1 VNVPDNLFEVVMA
14 RANADPALRLYS
26 YLSDDAE
33 KHLSAGEL
41 AAKALAVG
49 GCLQKLGMTG
59 KPVLLTCR
67 PGLEAIVGFFGC
79 IFAGAIAV
87 PLPRPGRKGKN
98 ERVKLVLEDCGAGAV
113 LGFGQDEIPALAE
126 LTSATR
132 TPWLIVEDIADEH
145 AKAWRKPRLDGSS
158 LAFIQYTSGSTGA
171 PKGVMVSHSNVL
183 SNAAEMQDA
192 FAINGA
198 DRGVSWLPF
207 YHDMGLSSG
216 MIQPVYSGYP
226 SAIMS
231 PLAFSEEPLRWL
243 KAITSVR
250 ATLSGGPNF
259 AYDLCVQKITQDL
272 ITELDLSS
280 WRVAF
285 SGSEMVR
292 HETLEAF
299 ASRFKACGFDEN
311 ALRPCYGL
319 AEATLLVTAR
329 SSSIRSVI
337 HVDSELLKQGKV
349 EGAPEGSPRSKAVMA
364 VGSAGARNP
373 VAVVDPETRHLC
385 AENKVGEIWITGA
398 SVAQGYWKKLKDTRK
413 TFHARPRGARVG
425 RYLRT
430 GDLGFIRGEQL
441 FITGRLKD
449 LVIIRGQNFYPHDIE
464 DTAAK
469 SHPALSLGRSAAFS
483 IDAAEGERLVIVQE
497 VQRKAESSL
506 DCEAIVR
513 AVRESIA
520 AEHQLHAHAV
530 VLIRAGT
537 LPRTTSGKVQRKACR
552 DEFLSNSLKVIF
564 SSVDAG
570 DPVEAQPAALLPQEG
585 PQPESALQC
594 VLHVLAAATRTPLR
608 AIHAQTPLSA
618 LGIDSLLAAQIRVAI
633 ERSTGVVVPVSRL
646 LEGGS
651 VLALAEFVEANR
663 QAHGG
668 PVKPEQAEFATRYP
682 LSAGQKALWYL
693 QQLEPENPAYT
704 IARALR
710 VRGPLNVE
718 TLRDA
723 FAFLVERHPSLRT
736 VILSDAGEP
745 LQEVASRQ
753 AQVFDVIA
761 AEEWDE
767 SKLQAQIAASARRPF
782 DLQAGP
788 LLRLQ
793 AYLRSGNEAVLL
805 FVAHHIALDLWSLAQ
820 LMEELSAAYGSIR
833 AGKAPELPP
842 LGNRYADFVEWQS
855 SMLAGRG
862 RELSAYWLSRLEP
875 RPPALGLPVSS
886 QPSPGQPSATCHF
899 EIEGGLSS
907 RLAAIKDEHRVTLH
921 ALLLA
926 AFEVLLHRY
935 TGQPDF
941 LLGVLSSGRNQAC
954 AENVVGYFV
963 NPVLVRADLS
973 SNPSFAEYVRQS
985 YRDLLAALDHG
996 DLPYSVLVEQLHAN
1010 RNESRSPLI
1019 QAMCIFQP
1027 AKIGKVEGLTPF
1039 IMGQPGGAI
1048 AVDNLLFESMELSEE
1063 GTQFDLTLVACH
1075 GEERITAALKYDP
1088 ARFDAEFIA
1097 RLARHYRALL
1107 GSLAANPRAK
1117 VRELSLL
1124 TAAEEHEVTRAWNS
1138 TECAIRADAS
1148 IHQLIQ
1154 EQVDRTPDHDA
1165 LIFEGVSLSYRELDA
1180 KANALTHYLKQCGV
1194 TAEAKVAVHLE
1205 RSLEMVVS
1213 MLAILKAGAAYVP
1226 LDPSHPPERIQSIL
1240 NAARPSLVVTTR
1252 HLAARVALPA
1262 GVRTICLDQDLAL
1275 IAGCSTSRA
1284 ESVAGPES
1292 LAYVMY
1298 TSGSTGVPKG
1308 VMIEHRNVV
1317 NFFRGMDEKVGCGPE
1332 DTLLAVTS
1340 IAFDISIL
1348 ELLWPLTRG
1357 ARVVIVHDQ
1366 ALHSGT
1372 ARRQARQPGK
1382 KVQFSLFYF
1391 ASADSEGAG
1400 SHYEMLVEGAK
1411 MADQLGLAAVWTPER
1426 HFHAFGGMY
1435 PNPSL
1440 TNAALAMITSR
1451 VQLRAGSVVLPLHH
1465 PIRVAE
1471 EWALV
1476 DQLSRGRTGIAFAS
1490 GWHADDFVFAPRDY
1504 AARKEIMY
1512 RGIETVQRLWR
1523 GDSVKAAGGAGNEIE
1538 VRIHPRPIQP
1548 ELPVWI
1554 TSSGSVETFESAA
1567 RIRAHVLTHLL
1578 GQDILEVGE
1587 KIGVYRK
1594 GLAEQGED
1602 PSSGIVTLM
1611 LHSYIDRDLNQVR
1624 SKALQPFKN
1633 YLRSSIGLIA
1643 SLVQSL
1649 NLDLDLNNM
1658 EEDDLDDL
1666 LTFAAERYMSSS
1678 GLFGTPETCGN
1689 IVESARDVGAN
1700 EIACLVDFG
1709 VDFASTMNSIRHI
1722 EELQHQFNSVSDLA
1736 DYSLQAQAVRYGA
1749 TMLQCTP
1756 SLMRMLL
1763 YGQGGETLLRM
1774 LRTLMLGGE
1783 AVPASVVQEVRK
1795 TYHGPVLN
1803 MYGPT
1808 ETTIWSGVRPLSVE
1822 DARVFIGGA
1831 IANTQIYILDSELG
1845 PCPVGITGELY
1856 IGGNGLARGYLG
1868 DPALTAERFLPDPFA
1883 KVPGA
1888 RLYRTGDLGRWHND
1902 GRIDMAGRA
1911 DDQVKVHGHRIEL
1924 GDIEATLNKAPG
1936 VRTGV
1941 AMKAEASGEEEL
1953 VAYLVPSNGD
1963 IDITAV
1969 RNFLRTHLPP
1979 YMVPGKMLVIDHL
1992 PLTPN
1997 RKIDRKSL
2005 LKIQVRQKPAA
2016 AQAALL
2022 PTGGLQAAILNIW
2035 KDVLK
2040 SASISIDDNFFDIG
2054 GHSLLMVQVHERL
2067 QRALQ
2072 RTFPLITL
2080 LQYPT
2085 IRSLSG
2091 FLESSDALRA
2101 VPDLEKASQ
2110 ERNAMISQR
2119 NRAMALR
2126 AQ

>member
-1 VNVPDNLFEVVMA
+1 MNVPDNLFEVVLA
-14 RANADPALRLYS
+14 RANADPSLRLYS
-26 YLSDDAE
+26 YLSDDKE
-33 KHLSAGEL
+33 KNLSAAEL
-41 AAKALAVG
+41 VAKATAVG
-49 GCLQKLGMTG
+49 GCLQKLGMAG

-87 PLPRPGRKGKN
+87 PLPRPSRKGRN
-98 ERVKLVLEDCGAGAV
+98 ERVKAVLKDCGAGAV

-126 LTSATR
+126 LTSASR

-145 AKAWRKPRLDGSS
+145 ANAWRKPRLEGVT
-158 LAFIQYTSGSTGA
+158 LAFIQYTSGSTGT

-183 SNAAEMQDA
+183 NNAAEMHDG
-192 FAINGA
+192 FDINSA
-198 DRGVSWLPF
+198 DRGVCWLPF

-226 SAIMS
+226 TAIMS

-243 KAITSVR
+243 QAITSLR

-259 AYDLCVQKITQDL
+259 AYDMCVQKIAPEAL
-272 ITELDLSS
+272 RELDLSS

-292 HETLEAF
+292 HETLQAF

-329 SSSIRSVI
+329 SSSIRSVL
-337 HVDSELLKQGKV
+337 HVNSELLKQGKA
-349 EGAPEGSPRSKAVMA
+349 GDASQGTPRSKTIMG
-364 VGSAGARNP
+364 VGRAGVRNP
-373 VAVVDPETRHLC
+373 VTVVNPETLHTC
-385 AENKVGEIWITGA
+385 AENEIGEIWITGA

-413 TFHARPRGARVG
+413 TFHARPHGAGAG

-430 GDLGFIRGEQL
+430 GDLGFVRDQQL

-449 LVIIRGQNFYPHDIE
+449 LVIIRGQNFYPQDIE

-469 SHPALSLGRSAAFS
+469 SHPALNRGRGAAFS
-483 IDAAEGERLVIVQE
+483 IDAAQGERLVIVQE
-497 VQRKAESSL
+497 LQRKAESI
-506 DCEAIVR
+506 DREAIVR
-513 AVRESIA
+513 AIRESIA
-520 AEHQLHAHAV
+520 AEHLLHTHAV

-537 LPRTTSGKVQRKACR
+537 LPKTTSGKIQRKVCR
-552 DEFLSNSLKVIF
+552 DEFLSGGLKMIF
-564 SSVDAG
+564 SSIDTEES
-570 DPVEAQPAALLPQEG
+570 VEVQAPALPPQDNPQSEPAL
-585 PQPESALQC
+585 SF
-594 VLHVLAAATRTPLR
+594 VLKTLAAATKTPLR
-608 AIHAQTPLSA
+608 GIHAQMPLNA
-618 LGIDSLLAAQIRVAI
+618 FGIDSLLAAQIKIAI
-633 ERSTGVVVPVSRL
+633 EKSIGVSIPVSHL

-651 VLALAEFVEANR
+651 VQALAGFIEANR
-663 QAHGG
+663 KSGST
-668 PVKPEQAEFATRYP
+668 PKLEQAEFASRYP

-704 IARALR
+704 VARAMR

-718 TLRDA
+718 ALRDT
-723 FAFLVERHPSLRT
+723 FAFLIDRHPSLRT
-736 VILSDAGEP
+736 VVLSGAGEP
-745 LQEVASRQ
+745 LQEVMSGPGHI
-753 AQVFDVIA
+753 FDVVA
-761 AEEWDE
+761 AGEWDE
-767 SKLQAQIAASARRPF
+767 SEFQAQLAASARQPF
-782 DLQAGP
+782 DLYAGF
-788 LLRLQ
+788 LMRLQ
-793 AYLRSGNEAVLL
+793 VYVRSGTEAVLL

-820 LMEELSAAYGSIR
+820 LVEELRAAYGAIK
-833 AGKAPELPP
+833 AGQSPELPP
-842 LGNRYADFVEWQS
+842 LVNRYANFVDWQS
-855 SMLAGRG
+855 HMLLSQG
-862 RELSAYWLSRLEP
+862 RELSAYWLSRLEA
-875 RPPALGLPVSS
+875 RPPVLALPVSGEQS
-886 QPSPGQPSATCHF
+886 SGQLSATCYF
-899 EIEGGLSS
+899 EIESGLAT
-907 RLAAIKDEHRVTLH
+907 RLAAFKDAHRITLH

-941 LLGVLSSGRNQAC
+941 LVGVLSSGRNQAC
-954 AENVVGYFV
+954 TENVVGYFV
-963 NPVLVRADLS
+963 NPVVVRPDFS
-973 SNPSFAEYVRQS
+973 SNPVFADYVQQS
-985 YRDLLAALDHG
+985 YRELLAALDHG

-1027 AKIGKVEGLTPF
+1027 SKIGKIEGITPF
-1039 IMGQPGGAI
+1039 IMGQAGGVFS
-1048 AVDNLLFESMELSEE
+1048 VDDLLFESTELSEE
-1063 GTQFDLTLVACH
+1063 GAQFDLTLVACH
-1075 GEERITAALKYDP
+1075 GEDNITAALKYAP

-1107 GSLAANPRAK
+1107 NSIAGNPQAT
-1117 VRELSLL
+1117 VRELSIL
-1124 TAAEEHEVTRAWNS
+1124 TEAEEHEITRAWNS
-1138 TECAIRADAS
+1138 TESAVRAGVC

-1154 EQVDRTPDHDA
+1154 EQVDRTPDSDA
-1165 LIFEGVSLSYRELDA
+1165 LVFEGASLTYRDLDA
-1180 KANALTHYLKQCGV
+1180 RANALAHYLKQSGV
-1194 TAEAKVAVHLE
+1194 TAEARVAVHLE

-1213 MLAILKAGAAYVP
+1213 MLAILKTGAAYVP
-1226 LDPSHPPERIQSIL
+1226 LDPSHPPERIQTIL
-1240 NAARPSLVVTTR
+1240 NAAGPSLVVTTG
-1252 HLAARVALPA
+1252 HLEARVTLPG
-1262 GVRTICLDQDLAL
+1262 GVRTICLDKDAEL
-1275 IAGCSTSRA
+1275 IAGCSTNRV
-1284 ESVAGPES
+1284 ESAIGPES

-1357 ARVVIVHDQ
+1357 SRVVIIHDQ

-1372 ARRQARQPGK
+1372 ARRQVRRQGK
-1382 KVQFSLFYF
+1382 KIQFSLFYF
-1391 ASADSEGAG
+1391 ASADSEGAQ
-1400 SHYEMLVEGAK
+1400 SHYEMLIEGAK
-1411 MADQLGLAAVWTPER
+1411 LADQLGLTAVWTPER

-1440 TNAALAMITSR
+1440 TNAALAMITGR
-1451 VQLRAGSVVLPLHH
+1451 IHLRAGSVVLPLHH

-1476 DQLSRGRTGIAFAS
+1476 DQLSRGRVGIAFAS
-1490 GWHADDFVFAPRDY
+1490 GWHADDFVFAPHDY

-1512 RGIETVQRLWR
+1512 RGIEAVQRLWR
-1523 GDSVKAAGGAGNEIE
+1523 GDSVKVAGGAGNEIE
-1538 VRIHPRPIQP
+1538 VRIHPRPVQP

-1567 RIRAHVLTHLL
+1567 RIRANVLTHLL
-1578 GQDILEVGE
+1578 GQDILEVGK
-1587 KIGVYRK
+1587 KIGVYRQ
-1594 GLAEQGED
+1594 GLADQGQD
-1602 PSSGIVTLM
+1602 PASGIVTLM
-1611 LHSYIDRDLNQVR
+1611 LHTYIDRDLNQVR
-1624 SKALQPFKN
+1624 SKALQPFKK
-1633 YLRSSIGLIA
+1633 YLRSSVGLIS
-1643 SLVQSL
+1643 SLIKSL
-1649 NLDLDLNNM
+1649 NLDLDLNNI
-1658 EEDDLDDL
+1658 EEDDLNDL
-1666 LTFAAERYMSSS
+1666 LTFAAERYMGTS
-1678 GLFGTPETCGN
+1678 GLFGTPETCSHM
-1689 IVESARDVGAN
+1689 VESVRDLGTN

-1709 VDFASTMNSIRHI
+1709 IDFAPTMNSIRHI

-1736 DYSLQAQAVRYGA
+1736 DSSLQAQAAYYGA

-1756 SLMRMLL
+1756 SLMRMLF
-1763 YGQGGETLLRM
+1763 YGQGGEKLLRK

-1783 AVPASVVQEVRK
+1783 AVPASLVQEVSK
-1795 TYHGPVLN
+1795 TYHGPLLN

-1808 ETTIWSGVRPLSVE
+1808 ETTIWSGVRRLNAE
-1822 DARVFIGGA
+1822 DAKVFIGSP
-1831 IANTQIYILDSELG
+1831 IANTQIYILNSEME

-1856 IGGNGLARGYLG
+1856 IGGSGLARGYFG
-1868 DPALTAERFLPDPFA
+1868 DPGLTAQRFLPDPFS

-1888 RLYRTGDLGRWHND
+1888 RIYRTGDLGRFQNE
-1902 GRIDMAGRA
+1902 GRIDLAGRV

-1924 GDIEATLNKAPG
+1924 GDIEAALNKAPG
-1936 VRTGV
+1936 VGTGV
-1941 AMKAEASGEEEL
+1941 AIKAESGGEEEL
-1953 VAYLVPSNGD
+1953 VAYLVPANGEV
-1963 IDITAV
+1963 DITAV

-1979 YMVPGKMLVIDHL
+1979 YMVPGKMLVINHL

-2005 LKIQVRQKPAA
+2005 LQMKVQQKPVA
-2016 AQAALL
+2016 AQPVPL
-2022 PTGGLQAAILNIW
+2022 PTGGLQASILTIW

-2054 GHSLLMVQVHERL
+2054 GHSLLLVQVHERL
-2067 QRALQ
+2067 QRTLQ

-2085 IRSLSG
+2085 IRSLSS
-2091 FLESSDALRA
+2091 FLESSDSSRA
-2101 VPDLEKASQ
+2101 APDSEKVNQ
-2110 ERNAMISQR
+2110 ERNAILSQR

-2126 AQ
+2126 VQ